1 MTIYKSPWM
10 DDDLMVLQDSVR
22 QFYAKE
28 FVPNYERWMEQGM
41 VDRDAWNKA
50 GGMGIL
56 CASIPEEYGGGGGT
70 FAYDAVIMQEQDRA
84 GISGFSNAV
93 HSGIMAHYI
102 LAYGTETQKKKWLP
116 KMASGEM
123 VGAIV
128 MTEPGA
134 GSDLG
139 AITTTARREGDHYV
153 INGSKTFISNG
164 IHSTLLCVVAKTD
177 PSLGHKGVSLIIVE
191 TDGLAGFSRGRPLK
205 KIGQKAADTAELFF
219 DNVRA
224 PVSNL
229 LGDEEGKGF
238 AQLMNQLPR
247 ERMFSAL
254 RAVVM
259 IERAMDVTVQ
269 YVKERKA
276 FGNRLIDFQN
286 TRFKLAERETEARIA
301 RVFVDNCIEKVL
313 AGTLDNPTAA
323 MAKWWTTQ
331 KQCEIVDECLQFFGG
346 YGYMLEYPIA
356 QMYIDA
362 RAQKIYAGTNEIM
375 KEIIAR
381 SL

>member
-1 MTIYKSPWM
+1 M

-41 VDRDAWNKA
+41 VDREAWNKA
-50 GGMGIL
+50 GDMGIL

-84 GISGFSNAV
+84 GISGFSNTV

-102 LAYGTETQKKKWLP
+102 LSYGTEAQKKKWLP

-128 MTEPGA
+128 MTEPSA

-139 AITTTARREGDHYV
+139 AITTTAKREGDEYV

-164 IHSTLLCVVAKTD
+164 IHSTLLCVVTKTN
-177 PSLGHKGVSLIIVE
+177 PALGHKGVSLIMVE
-191 TDGLAGFSRGRPLK
+191 TDNLEGFSRGRALK

-219 DNVRA
+219 DNVRV
-224 PVSNL
+224 PTSNL
-229 LGDEEGKGF
+229 LGTEEGKGF

-247 ERMFSAL
+247 ERMYSAL

-269 YVKERKA
+269 HVKERKA
-276 FGNRLIDFQN
+276 FGSRLIDFQN

-301 RVFVDNCIEKVL
+301 RVFVDDCIEKVL

-331 KQCEIVDECLQFFGG
+331 KQCEIIDECLQFFGG

>member
-1 MTIYKSPWM
+1 M

-41 VDRDAWNKA
+41 VDREAWNKA
-50 GGMGIL
+50 GEMGIL

-84 GISGFSNAV
+84 GISGFSNTV

-102 LAYGTETQKKKWLP
+102 LSYGTEAQKKKWLP

-128 MTEPGA
+128 MTEPSA

-139 AITTTARREGDHYV
+139 AITTTAKREGDEYV

-164 IHSTLLCVVAKTD
+164 IHSTLLCVVTKTD
-177 PSLGHKGVSLIIVE
+177 PALGHKGVSLIMVE
-191 TDGLAGFSRGRPLK
+191 TDNLEGFSRGRALK

-219 DNVRA
+219 DNVRV

-229 LGDEEGKGF
+229 LGTEEGKGF

-247 ERMFSAL
+247 ERMYSAL

-269 YVKERKA
+269 HVKERKA
-276 FGNRLIDFQN
+276 FGSRLIDFQN

-301 RVFVDNCIEKVL
+301 RVFVDDCIEKVL

-331 KQCEIVDECLQFFGG
+331 KQCEIIDECLQFFGG

>member
-1 MTIYKSPWM
+1 MTNYKSPWM

-41 VDRDAWNKA
+41 VDREAWNKA
-50 GGMGIL
+50 GKMGIL

-84 GISGFSNAV
+84 GISGFSNTV

-102 LAYGTETQKKKWLP
+102 LSYGTEAQKKKWLP

-128 MTEPGA
+128 MTEPSA

-139 AITTTARREGDHYV
+139 AITTTAKREGDHYV

-164 IHSTLLCVVAKTD
+164 IHSTLLCVVTKTN
-177 PSLGHKGVSLIIVE
+177 PALGHKGVSLIMVE
-191 TDGLAGFSRGRPLK
+191 TDNLEGFSRGRALK
-205 KIGQKAADTAELFF
+205 KLGQKAADTAELFF
-219 DNVRA
+219 DNVRV
-224 PVSNL
+224 PTSNL
-229 LGDEEGKGF
+229 LGTEEGKGF

-247 ERMFSAL
+247 ERMYSAL

-259 IERAMDVTVQ
+259 IERAMDVTVA

-276 FGNRLIDFQN
+276 FGSRLIDFQN

-331 KQCEIVDECLQFFGG
+331 KQCEIIDECLQFFGG